1 MIEAEEIGRRQDEWT
16 DRWHGA
22 LGQDA
27 LGPDAGEEL
36 SALVLGNHRA
46 NYDLWHEE
54 DQARAPEVSDGGIA
68 RVKRSIDSLNQR
80 RNDVVEAMDELL
92 LREAPG
98 QPDAAPLHSET
109 PGMMIDRMSIL
120 ALKIFHTREQVERRD
135 ATEAHRLR
143 NADRLA
149 ALEEQR
155 RDLIACLNSLW
166 REVLR
171 GNRRFKV
178 YRQMKMYNDP
188 ELNPAIYGSRR

>member
-16 DRWHGA
+16 GRWHGA

-27 LGPDAGEEL
+27 LGPDAAEEL

-68 RVKRSIDSLNQR
+68 RLKRSIDHLNQR

-155 RDLIACLNSLW
+155 RDLTACLNSLW

>member
-16 DRWHGA
+16 GHWHGA

-68 RVKRSIDSLNQR
+68 RVKRSIDRLNQR

-98 QPDAAPLHSET
+98 QPDGAPLHSET

-155 RDLIACLNSLW
+155 RDLTACLNSLW